1 MINQKISISLTY
13 IKYYKRCFNL
23 EKKKKHPEDK
33 HACTHIYLNSGI

>member
-23 EKKKKHPEDK
+23 EKKKHPEDK